1 MRDDQVGEGR
11 LFEPDIMLPAQY
23 FAVLRKS
30 APQGPEYQ
38 LVLAMLQDAVECF
51 QKYRFATEPH
61 GRELYEDARQ
71 WIMSED
77 QSWPFSFENICMIL
91 RLEPSFVRQG
101 LVRWGE
107 RAEAARR
114 AGKLVPFAPTA
125 RPALRVAD
133 PGATVTAKA
142 S

>member
-1 MRDDQVGEGR
+1 MREDQVGEGR

-38 LVLAMLQDAVECF
+38 LVLAMLQDAIECF
-51 QKYRFATEPH
+51 QKYHFAVEPR
-61 GRELYEDARQ
+61 GRELYEEARD

-77 QSWPFSFENICMIL
+77 RSWPFSFENVCMIL
-91 RLEPSFVRQG
+91 RLEPSFVRNG
-101 LVRWGE
+101 LVRWAE

-114 AGKLVPFAPTA
+114 SGKLVPFTPAAARAVRPPAPMVSA
-125 RPALRVAD
+125 
-133 PGATVTAKA
+133 VTAK
-142 S
+142 